1 MTARSPVPYTAR
13 PVSTKPHP
21 MLSYRH
27 AFHAGN
33 HADVLKHL
41 VLIQCLDYLTR
52 KDSPIR
58 YIDTHAGAG
67 MYSLTAPQAQK
78 TGEATEGIVRL
89 QTKPGHHPLIK
100 RYLSLVAQANE
111 SAAGNLYPGSP
122 WIARQCLR
130 SQDKMVLTE
139 LHTKDYDA
147 LASLFKRQKP
157 VKVAR
162 QNGLERLVSE
172 LPVPERRAFVLIDP
186 SYEVKAEYDDVAT
199 AVKRAMQRMSTAVIA
214 VWFPVVQRERVRK
227 LERQLTGLAEMQVFE
242 LGIAPDSR
250 EHGMTASGLMVLNPP
265 WGLDTVLEEVMPDLM
280 SALQVPQDG
289 FFRIRRHPVKGT
301 PGKGATGRG

>member
-1 MTARSPVPYTAR
+1 
-13 PVSTKPHP
+13 

-52 KDSPIR
+52 KDTPLR
-58 YIDTHAGAG
+58 FIDTHAGAG

-89 QTKPGHHPLIK
+89 QANPGNHPLIK
-100 RYLSLVAQANE
+100 RYLSLVARANE

-130 SQDKMVLTE
+130 PQDKLVLTE
-139 LHTKDYDA
+139 LHSKDHEA
-147 LASLFKRQKP
+147 LEALFSRQKP

-265 WGLDTVLEEVMPDLM
+265 WGLDTVMEEVMPDLLG
-280 SALQVPQDG
+280 ALQISSDG
-289 FFRIRRHPVKGT
+289 FFRVRRHPVKGT
-301 PGKGATGRG
+301 PGKGAAGRG

>member
-1 MTARSPVPYTAR
+1 
-13 PVSTKPHP
+13 

-52 KDSPIR
+52 KESPLR

-78 TGEATEGIVRL
+78 TGEAATGIGRL
-89 QTKPGHHPLIK
+89 QAKPGSHPLVK
-100 RYLSLVAQANE
+100 RYLGLIKQSNE
-111 SAAGNLYPGSP
+111 TSTGNLYPGSP
-122 WIARQCLR
+122 WIAQQCLR
-130 SQDKMVLTE
+130 EQDKLVLTE
-139 LHTKDYDA
+139 LHSKDHEA
-147 LASLFKRQKP
+147 LETLFSRQRA
-157 VKVAR
+157 VKVAQ

-172 LPVPERRAFVLIDP
+172 LPSPERRAFVLIDP
-186 SYEVKAEYDDVAT
+186 SYEVKADYEAVAT
-199 AVKRAMQRMSTAVIA
+199 AVKLAMKRMSTAVIA

-242 LGIAPDSR
+242 LGLAPDSR
-250 EHGMTASGLMVLNPP
+250 EYGMTASGLMVLNPP

-280 SALQVPQDG
+280 AALQIPQDG

-301 PGKGATGRG
+301 PGKGAASRG